1 MSKGFAAFIRAAGAI
16 IAILNIMSSVLM
28 LKNTYSPDFYDILA
42 FILSAA
48 SAVLVLTC
56 SWTFASL
63 IERSLR
69 QGEAQLRQN
78 ERLARIE
85 AALGLEPTPAE
96 AQAAS
101 EPSPF
106 PDPIKTSTPIPIPD
120 DPDHVICPCCK
131 EKQKRA
137 QHRCKTCGFFFD

>member
-1 MSKGFAAFIRAAGAI
+1 MSKGFATFIRAAGAI

-48 SAVLVLTC
+48 SAVLVFTC

-63 IERSLR
+63 IERSLS
-69 QGEAQLRQN
+69 QGDEQLRQN

-85 AALGLEPTPAE
+85 AVLGLESTPVE
-96 AQAAS
+96 AQAAPEQS
-101 EPSPF
+101 
-106 PDPIKTSTPIPIPD
+106 TSTDTIKASKPIPIPD